1 MKRFNHRVIILSAI
15 VLGSAACTF
24 FVFPYSPLRVW
35 ESMQDV
41 ALSAKYYF
49 EVLIYGFSDTV
60 VTVTEYSK
68 YPFRLPFNLPTD
80 FEEFK
85 ALWSAYWQ
93 KVFNLETL
101 QGYFSAVG
109 NGLYNFSRIL
119 VFSMPFIIAVF
130 VIAARSKQK
139 TNNDYGKESK
149 PLKLYKKL
157 AKNVFSPVGRY
168 VKSVFT
174 YMRERKWFKLLF
186 VTVWL
191 LNFNVISIVLEF
203 LAFYL
208 YFVMS
213 FDFAHIYRQF
223 FKLLA
228 DLSAAL
234 WFIPLP
240 LWIVGVFAVLAVVA
254 RKRAY
259 AILRHYEMRNRG
271 FLNERGVVTIV
282 QGVPGAGKTAFCV
295 DIALSAEVQFRDQ
308 AFEKLIE
315 CDLKF
320 PFFPWQ
326 TLENDFK
333 ALVEKRKIFDL
344 TSARKW
350 IRKKQKQF
358 ETKPC
363 RENIFGYDFEYYPY
377 YADNKLKVEDI
388 WTVAENYLCFYFI
401 YTVRSSL
408 ILANISI
415 RSDNALMDE
424 GNLPLWNTDFF
435 ARTAEE
441 REAYSRHSHI
451 LDFDMLRLGKVL
463 LENNPNRNAFG
474 FGVYVISE
482 IDKERKSMP
491 TLQEV
496 KRSAEECNQ
505 KNDMFSELWK
515 MSRHAC
521 VVDNEVFVKMFSD
534 LQRPGNLG
542 ADVRELGEVLNIDK
556 FSDFVPVLPIYSPFY
571 LFDTLHAVV
580 FGKFFSY
587 YTDFRFRRGDNTLG
601 CYIFKRIAA
610 FLHRYK
616 NGVYN
621 TFGCSVLSISLQ
633 HGTMDGEVISRK
645 WYKMPFKVY
654 SERYS
659 TDCLSGIFEKRAANN
674 SVGLDKM
681 PEYENIKATWDELSK
696 QHSFFQEDIKKYA
709 ETEKKPRKTK
719 KQQDKKRTSFDCD
732 VEVFGLKSGNADK
745 PKGKN
750 NF

>member
-1 MKRFNHRVIILSAI
+1 M
-15 VLGSAACTF
+15 
-24 FVFPYSPLRVW
+24 
-35 ESMQDV
+35 
-41 ALSAKYYF
+41 
-49 EVLIYGFSDTV
+49 
-60 VTVTEYSK
+60 
-68 YPFRLPFNLPTD
+68 
-80 FEEFK
+80 
-85 ALWSAYWQ
+85 
-93 KVFNLETL
+93 
-101 QGYFSAVG
+101 
-109 NGLYNFSRIL
+109 L
-119 VFSMPFIIAVF
+119 V
-130 VIAARSKQK
+130 
-139 TNNDYGKESK
+139 D
-149 PLKLYKKL
+149 
-157 AKNVFSPVGRY
+157 
-168 VKSVFT
+168 
-174 YMRERKWFKLLF
+174 
-186 VTVWL
+186 
-191 LNFNVISIVLEF
+191 
-203 LAFYL
+203 
-208 YFVMS
+208 
-213 FDFAHIYRQF
+213 
-223 FKLLA
+223 
-228 DLSAAL
+228 
-234 WFIPLP
+234 
-240 LWIVGVFAVLAVVA
+240 
-254 RKRAY
+254 
-259 AILRHYEMRNRG
+259 
-271 FLNERGVVTIV
+271 
-282 QGVPGAGKTAFCV
+282 
-295 DIALSAEVQFRDQ
+295 
-308 AFEKLIE
+308 
-315 CDLKF
+315 
-320 PFFPWQ
+320 
-326 TLENDFK
+326 
-333 ALVEKRKIFDL
+333 KRKIFDL

-358 ETKPC
+358 EIKPC

-377 YADNKLKVEDI
+377 YADDKLKVEDI

-556 FSDFVPVLPIYSPFY
+556 FSDFVPVLPVYSPFY
-571 LFDTLHAVV
+571 LLDTLHAVI

-610 FLHRYK
+610 VLHRYK

-681 PEYENIKATWDELSK
+681 PEYEDIKATWDELSK

-732 VEVFGLKSGNADK
+732 VEVFGLKSGDADK

-750 NF
+750 IF